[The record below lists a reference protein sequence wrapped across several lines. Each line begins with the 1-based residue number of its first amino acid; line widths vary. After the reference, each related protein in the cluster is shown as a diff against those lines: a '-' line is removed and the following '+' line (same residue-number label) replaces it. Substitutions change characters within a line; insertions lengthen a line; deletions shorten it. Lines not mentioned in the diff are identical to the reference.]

1 MVVRAL
7 LLVAVVGILSGCA
20 FGTDHVRLPALAIE
34 GPPAQGDQVSVLVKD
49 ARADLSGS
57 LVGFKRNGYGAK
69 TGDVA
74 LVDKEVVA
82 DRISRDIV
90 SILRARGLRA
100 YEMSELPTE
109 RADAILGVELVSFLI
124 DSKMGFWTGE
134 LQGMAVLRVKLTQA
148 HSKKTV
154 WDEVIR
160 AEAKKEWLMA
170 IVESDRQDVAGKLYS
185 DLIEKLKR
193 ELPSEMPR

>member
-1 MVVRAL
+1 MMIRAL
-7 LLVAVVGILSGCA
+7 LLVAVVAILSGCA

-34 GPPAQGDQVSVLVKD
+34 RPPAQGDQVSVLVKD

-69 TGDVA
+69 TGDVS
-74 LVDKEVVA
+74 LMDKEVVA

-100 YEMSELPTE
+100 YEVSELLTE
-109 RADAILGVELVSFLI
+109 RADAILGVELASFLI
-124 DSKMGFWTGE
+124 DSKMGFWSGE
-134 LQGMAVLRVKLTQA
+134 LQGMAVLRVKLMRA
-148 HSKKTV
+148 DSKKTV

-160 AEAKKEWLMA
+160 AEAKKDGLMA
-170 IVESDRQDVAGKLYS
+170 IVESDRQEVADKLYK
-185 DLIEKLKR
+185 DLIEKLR
-193 ELPSEMPR
+193 HQLPSEVPR